1 MRQALRA
8 FPTML
13 RIGLSEAVAYRAE
26 LLVWMLTTTMPL
38 VMLALWTA
46 VADEGPFQN
55 FDHTDFVAYY
65 LSALVVRTLT
75 SCWLVWEMN
84 QEIRMGTLSLRLLR
98 PSSPFL
104 SWIANHIAAIP
115 IRAVLVLP
123 VALIMLVATGGSR
136 LAHDPL
142 VIALI
147 PVSIFGA
154 WCISFAASA
163 AIGSLGMLL
172 ERSLALWEMW
182 LAGFA
187 VLSGYLVPQAMFPP
201 WVQAIAEWL
210 PFRYML
216 GFPVEMMIGMADR
229 AMVLRGLAIQW
240 GMVALLALFAAAAWR
255 AGLRRFEAFGA

>member
-1 MRQALRA
+1 MRRALRA

-13 RIGLSEAVAYRAE
+13 RIGLAEAVAYRAE

-46 VADEGPFQN
+46 VAEEGPFQQ
-55 FDHTDFVAYY
+55 FDQTDFVAYY
-65 LSALVVRTLT
+65 LSALIVRTLT

-98 PSSPFL
+98 PTSPFL
-104 SWIANHIAAIP
+104 SWMANHLAAVP
-115 IRAVLVLP
+115 LRAALVLP
-123 VALIMLVATGGSR
+123 VAVIMLVATGGSR
-136 LAHDPL
+136 TATDPL

-147 PVSIFGA
+147 PLAILGSWGIT
-154 WCISFAASA
+154 FAVNA
-163 AIGSLGMLL
+163 AIGSLGMLM
-172 ERSLALWEMW
+172 ERSLAIWEVW

-187 VLSGYLVPQAMFPP
+187 VLSGYLVPHAIMPP
-201 WVQAIAEWL
+201 WMQQVSDWL

-229 AMVLRGLAIQW
+229 AAALRGLAFQW
-240 GMVALLALFAAAAWR
+240 SMVLILGAVATVAWR
-255 AGLRRFEAFGA
+255 AGLKRFEAYGA